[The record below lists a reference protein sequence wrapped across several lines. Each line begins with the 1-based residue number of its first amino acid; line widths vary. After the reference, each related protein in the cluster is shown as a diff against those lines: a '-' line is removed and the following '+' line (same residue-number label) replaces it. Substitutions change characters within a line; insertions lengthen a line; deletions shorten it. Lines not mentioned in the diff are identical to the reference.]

1 MAIDYGLGVRQAAYD
16 RYVAAEGQKA
26 QAEAKAE
33 ADRKR
38 RSRQKSRGL
47 MSLAANAGLAFATGG
62 ASIPYSG
69 MISQTLMGD
78 DYEGSSMQ
86 SLSGLASAAY
96 SGVSAMKGKAIQ
108 DMQSAHDAKMDKM
121 YKSLDALP
129 DTPEGQ
135 IAKQNMA
142 LQAIQAEDTFQKQLQ
157 QARNKPLWEFATSE
171 REKVI
176 GQSTGNP
183 ANAVSQPQQ
192 QAQLPA
198 PKVTADVMPKNES
211 LPDSA
216 FEGYPQLPSSNY
228 VAPKIP
234 MGLDRDDESDEGYG
248 APAQPTYSPLG
259 LMKKPQ
265 RYTF

>member
-183 ANAVSQPQQ
+183 ANAVSQMQRQPSPQARP
-192 QAQLPA
+192 QAPA
-198 PKVTADVMPKNES
+198 PKTDAEGFSPMSQDFLRDMDYAKNVE
-211 LPDSA
+211 
-216 FEGYPQLPSSNY
+216 EGLGYSDNQIQDIQKGLSEQALAKYP
-228 VAPKIP
+228 I
-234 MGLDRDDESDEGYG
+234 
-248 APAQPTYSPLG
+248 SPYRG
-259 LMKKPQ
+259 V
-265 RYTF
+265 RF

>member
-26 QAEAKAE
+26 QAEAKAKAE
-33 ADRKR
+33 REKRARQQRK
-38 RSRQKSRGL
+38 GL

-69 MISQTLMGD
+69 LVSQAMMGD

-96 SGVSAMKGKAIQ
+96 SGASAMKGKAIQ
-108 DMQSAHDAKMDKM
+108 DMQGAHDAKMDKM
-121 YKSLDALP
+121 YKSLDALG
-129 DTPEGQ
+129 DDPESK
-135 IAKQNMA
+135 IIKSNMA

-171 REKVI
+171 REKII

-183 ANAVSQPQQ
+183 ANAVIQTQTQAQPQQ
-192 QAQLPA
+192 QTQLPM

-211 LPDSA
+211 LPDSV
-216 FEGYPQLPSSNY
+216 FEDYPQ
-228 VAPKIP
+228 VR
-234 MGLDRDDESDEGYG
+234 GLSEQALSKY
-248 APAQPTYSPLG
+248 PNSPYIRG
-259 LMKKPQ
+259 V
-265 RYTF
+265 Y

>member
-16 RYVAAEGQKA
+16 RLIAAEGQKA
-26 QAEAKAE
+26 QAEAKAK
-33 ADRKR
+33 ADRAR

-121 YKSLDALP
+121 YKSLDALG
-129 DTPEGQ
+129 DDPESQ
-135 IAKQNMA
+135 IVRQNMA

-171 REKVI
+171 REKII

-183 ANAVSQPQQ
+183 ANAVSQPSP
-192 QAQLPA
+192 QASPQA
-198 PKVTADVMPKNES
+198 STPKTDAQGFTPFSQTDYTEMARSKAEE
-211 LPDSA
+211 
-216 FEGYPQLPSSNY
+216 EGLGYSDDQIQDIQKGLSEQALAKYP
-228 VAPKIP
+228 I
-234 MGLDRDDESDEGYG
+234 
-248 APAQPTYSPLG
+248 SPYRG
-259 LMKKPQ
+259 V
-265 RYTF
+265 RF